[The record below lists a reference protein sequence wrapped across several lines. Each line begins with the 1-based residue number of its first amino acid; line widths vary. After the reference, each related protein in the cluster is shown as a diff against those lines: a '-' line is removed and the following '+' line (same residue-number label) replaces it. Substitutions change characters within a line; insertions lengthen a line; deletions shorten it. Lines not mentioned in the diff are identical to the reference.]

1 MDKGGKKGSGRTA
14 KAAKAGFLALAIAAF
29 VVVCCGI
36 GKLHASPFS
45 PLTVEGASL
54 ASSDDAGTVVVDRG
68 GTRLLFANS
77 ADKLTGLYGMEGRE
91 TPIDEVSVV
100 RQVNGEALV
109 AGVKHAEDGERI
121 KTEAVLRFDMS
132 GTYKGVVWRRDYQD
146 DEVRVTR
153 SIADLACDADGNV
166 LMARFTDQQMHA
178 LQLDVAVI
186 RIGRDGSEDTVLRE
200 AIHPA
205 SSYPYDVRID
215 ATSGRLAMTDVFGIM
230 HVDRGQG
237 SEAEPVRPG
246 GRDLAVQSFD
256 LKGDTAVLYDEKS
269 RSLIRV
275 DDLFGEARASDIAR
289 DARSCDSVAMGGSHV
304 ATVDST
310 GVVTLLDASGQGA
323 RTLQELRLSTSLW
336 AGELI
341 LYASYAYLSLLSLAL
356 VIRWVVRAMRSGE
369 RAKVRNAVVATS
381 VTLICGAA
389 LTVHMMDLTATTLR
403 SRQSAMSQIASQASV
418 SSPAEFGESA
428 TREARRLTG
437 EAPAAEGDDS
447 DVDNV
452 ILNVE
457 GILASSFANTNGVQ
471 CSVYAL
477 DGEDGV
483 RVLLDNQRDSIVA
496 SQARGEGLASAVRDV
511 VHKIRGYE
519 GDGASRAYRFA
530 HEERAAV
537 TVRDD
542 RAGHQVISCVA
553 PLIARDGSCCCAIEV
568 TCHAESLF
576 ANVLTNMGG
585 IVLLF
590 AMIAASI
597 YVVSDELLRSGSA
610 YLRFRELQKEGVEW
624 AETLLAR
631 PLAFVVNLAFGMDAA
646 FAVVIAKDMLAGS
659 DIAKTSMVWGI
670 PALAIAVGTTLGT
683 LVHATMSSRVA
694 GRTYALTLTLVGG
707 ASMAVAGVAAARGW
721 FVAFVACKLFSSAS
735 LAGLSLVY
743 QNLAG
748 TCQKKDLG
756 DAHLQVLLSRSSV
769 NIAGKGAG
777 VVASVIGGAL
787 AIAGNKWVYAAG
799 ALASLAV
806 VPVVLVALPRGRVIS
821 SRDERV
827 GMGSVLA
834 FLRSPVM
841 LATLAFAIFP
851 TVLAS
856 GYKSYILPLFLDAA
870 GVSKTDISSLF
881 ALGNVLLFAFT
892 EPLVATR
899 NATGRWKL
907 TWVGLIGLGA
917 LFSLFAFNHTP
928 TWAVVAV
935 VAITVLL
942 WLAGDWKHNARGW
955 AREDF
960 GFAFDQSQSML
971 NLENALV
978 QNAQAPVLSA
988 LVAMGATPCCLVL
1001 GVFLAIS
1008 GVGYYL
1014 PTRSREE

>member
-1 MDKGGKKGSGRTA
+1 MGKSGKRGSGRAA
-14 KAAKAGFLALAIAAF
+14 KAAKAGLFTLAIAAF
-29 VVVCCGI
+29 VVVCTGI
-36 GKLHASPFS
+36 GKLHASPFA
-45 PLTVEGASL
+45 PLAIEGASL
-54 ASSDDAGTVVVDRG
+54 ASSDDAGTVVVDQG
-68 GTRLLFANS
+68 GTRLLFAS
-77 ADKLTGLYGMEGRE
+77 PAGELRGLYGMAGRE
-91 TPIDEVSVV
+91 TPIDEVSLV
-100 RQVNGEALV
+100 RQVGNDVLV
-109 AGVKHAEDGERI
+109 AGVKRAEDGERI
-121 KTEAVLRFDMS
+121 KTEAVIRFDMS

-153 SIADLACDADGNV
+153 SIADVECDADGNV
-166 LMARFTDQQMHA
+166 LLVTFADQQMHA
-178 LQLDVAVI
+178 LQFDAAVT
-186 RIGRDGSEDTVLRE
+186 RLGRDGAEDTVLRE
-200 AIHPA
+200 AVHPA
-205 SSYPYDVRID
+205 DSCPYDVRLD
-215 ATSGRLAMTDVFGIM
+215 ATSGRLAMSDIFGIM
-230 HVDRGQG
+230 HIERGQDP
-237 SEAEPVRPG
+237 EATPVSPG

-256 LKGDTAVLYDEKS
+256 LEGDTAVLYDEKS
-269 RSLIRV
+269 LSLIRV
-275 DDLFGEARASDIAR
+275 DDLFGEARPSEIVHDT
-289 DARSCDSVAMGGSHV
+289 RSCDSISVCGTHV
-304 ATVDST
+304 ATVDSD
-310 GVVTLLDASGQGA
+310 GVVRLLETSGEGA
-323 RTLQELRLSTSLW
+323 RTIGDLPLSTSLRL
-336 AGELI
+336 GELA
-341 LYASYAYLSLLSLAL
+341 LYASYGYLSLLTLVL
-356 VIRWVVRAMRSGE
+356 VIRWAVRAVRSGE
-369 RAKVRNAVVATS
+369 RAKVRNVVVAVS

-389 LTVHMMDLTATTLR
+389 LVVHLADLTATTVK
-403 SRQSAMSQIASQASV
+403 SRQSAMAQIASQASV
-418 SSPAEFGESA
+418 TSPAEFGEAA
-428 TREARRLTG
+428 TKVAQRLSDG
-437 EAPAAEGDDS
+437 EGVDGDADALGE
-447 DVDNV
+447 V

-477 DGEDGV
+477 DGEGTV
-483 RVLLDNQRDSIVA
+483 RVLLDNQRDSIVV
-496 SQARGEGLASAVRDV
+496 SQARGDELSSACRDV
-511 VHKIRGYE
+511 VQKVRGYE
-519 GDGASRAYRFA
+519 GDGVKRAYRFA
-530 HEERAAV
+530 HEERARVAI
-537 TVRDD
+537 RDD
-542 RAGHQVISCVA
+542 RGGHEVISCVA

-568 TCHAESLF
+568 TCHAESLIK
-576 ANVLTNMGG
+576 NILENMGG

-624 AETLLAR
+624 AETLLGR
-631 PLAFVVNLAFGMDAA
+631 PLAFVVNLAYGMDAA

-756 DAHLQVLLSRSSV
+756 DPRLQVLLSRSSV
-769 NIAGKGAG
+769 NIAAKGAG
-777 VVASVIGGAL
+777 VVASVVGGAL
-787 AIAGNKWVYAAG
+787 AIFGNQWVYAGG
-799 ALASLAV
+799 AVATLAV
-806 VPVVLVALPRGRVIS
+806 VPIVLIALPRGRVIS

-827 GMGSVLA
+827 NLASVFE

-870 GVSKTDISSLF
+870 GISKTDISSLF

-892 EPLVATR
+892 EPLINR
-899 NATGRWKL
+899 RDATGRWKL
-907 TWVGLIGLGA
+907 TWVALIGLGA
-917 LFSLFAFNHTP
+917 LFSLFAFNQTP

-942 WLAGDWKHNARGW
+942 WLAGDWKHTARGW

-988 LVAMGATPCCLVL
+988 LVTLGATPCCLVL

-1008 GVGYYL
+1008 GVGYWL
-1014 PTRSREE
+1014 PTRTREG